1 MLKGQRRSNGV
12 CQVRKFPSIKTFQS
26 LNSWEGHSLARC
38 HCRVCYVHS
47 SEQTVRLGYS
57 LGGEMQW
64 MRILCRIG
72 WWIHFLWVMLTMQLK
87 LQTVVAPH
95 LGELRSQ
102 LFSAPPGPP
111 SPVQRE
117 SRWGYCSPIHMPTAA
132 LREAI
137 HFVRENCGGR
147 LPHYSTRKHR
157 MHRASAWRVV
167 VLGGNP
173 CSD

>member
-12 CQVRKFPSIKTFQS
+12 CQVREFPSIKTFQS
-26 LNSWEGHSLARC
+26 LPGNSWEGHILARC

-57 LGGEMQW
+57 LGGKMQW

-102 LFSAPPGPP
+102 LFSVPPGPP

-117 SRWGYCSPIHMPTAA
+117 SRWGTI
-132 LREAI
+132 
-137 HFVRENCGGR
+137 
-147 LPHYSTRKHR
+147 LPSTCQLLLSGKPFILSEKIVGEDHR
-157 MHRASAWRVV
+157 TI
-167 VLGGNP
+167 VLGNTECIGLLRGEWWF
-173 CSD
+173 